1 MNSGDIL
8 KVEDIPKGTMVRRI
22 SKLGIGKKLY
32 DRGEYCKFS
41 KAYVLED
48 WGDISSSVT
57 IKKGTKLIIE

>member
-48 WGDISSSVT
+48 WGDISSDVL